1 MRKQSRKAYNQTL
14 VNIAV
19 FALVILLLLYVVYQL
34 FGYGGTT
41 VSTQRTQRITD
52 SEYCYA
58 EAYIF
63 REETLLCRE
72 GGVVDY
78 LIGNG
83 EKVQSGQIYGYYYS
97 MPGASDKQIAEAQ
110 SEINR
115 LSALI
120 KLLDS
125 SKRASL
131 TVSDLAS
138 VNRELSR
145 SYYSYVDLVAKGDY
159 SSADKQGDKLLGAL
173 VDYRLVTG
181 GGKAEQSTLA
191 DAIEQK
197 QSLISSL
204 GDGEALVADKGCY
217 VYTEADGYEEIFTIS
232 SLSSMTADA
241 LKQMSDAD
249 ARESGGA
256 IGKITVDPKWYAAVP
271 LAEAEA
277 VGYNEGQR
285 YSVRFSATGAESSML
300 LDKIYIGD
308 DGAYLLFSG
317 YDLSLMPEGL
327 RAQEIRIYLS
337 EISGYK
343 IPEEALVRVDGENAV
358 YILVGDRVE
367 LRRVTVKSRG
377 NKYYIVSTFEE
388 DAENESVSEI
398 PYLNINDL
406 IITSG
411 NDLYHG
417 KRLS

>member
-1 MRKQSRKAYNQTL
+1 MRGQSRKAYNQTL

-34 FGYGGTT
+34 FGYSGTT

-58 EAYIF
+58 DAYIF
-63 REETLLCRE
+63 REETLICRE

-78 LIGNG
+78 LVGNG
-83 EKVQSGQIYGYYYS
+83 EKVQSGQIYGYFYP
-97 MPGASDKQIAEAQ
+97 MPDTSDKQISEMQ
-110 SEINR
+110 SEIDS

-120 KLLDS
+120 ELLDS
-125 SKRASL
+125 SKRTSL

-145 SYYSYVDLVAKGDY
+145 SYYSFVDLVAKGDY
-159 SSADKQGDKLLGAL
+159 RSADKQGDKLLGAL
-173 VDYRLVTG
+173 VDYRSVTG
-181 GGKAEQSTLA
+181 DGKAEQNALA
-191 DAIEQK
+191 EAIAQK
-197 QSLISSL
+197 QSLLSSL
-204 GDGEALVADKGCY
+204 GGGEALVADGGCY
-217 VYTEADGYEEIFTIS
+217 IYTETDGYEEIFTLS
-232 SLSSMTADA
+232 SLDSMTADA
-241 LKQMSDAD
+241 LKQISEAK
-249 ARESGGA
+249 ARDNGSA
-256 IGKITVDPKWYAAVP
+256 IGRITVDPKWYAAVP
-271 LAEAEA
+271 LDEAEA
-277 VGYNEGQR
+277 VGYREGQR

-317 YDLSLMPEGL
+317 YDLSLMPEDS
-327 RAQEIRIYLS
+327 RAQEVRIYLS

-343 IPEEALVRVDGENAV
+343 IPEEALTRIDGEDAV

-367 LRRVTVKSRG
+367 VRRVAVKSRG

-388 DAENESVSEI
+388 DAESESVSEI

-411 NDLYHG
+411 NDLYDG